1 MFYSAW
7 HDPAAVGAGG
17 PGGEGVRPVT
27 EERGTPQV
35 LDVNLNGR
43 LWTTSGAMKNVPR
56 FHPLNGRPA
65 MLVG

>member
-1 MFYSAW
+1 
-7 HDPAAVGAGG
+7 
-17 PGGEGVRPVT
+17 
-27 EERGTPQV
+27 V

-65 MLVG
+65 MLAG